1 MSKVIEA
8 IVAKLSEEAAKEFKA
23 AVKDM
28 TLLDNSGGEY
38 VNRDKAN
45 ADLAAAKK
53 VSDGMEAEVKRL
65 QGEAAK
71 GGDLSKALEESQAK
85 LKELEENHKKD
96 IAEFSKKTERGKKED
111 QIKRDLMKAGAHD
124 PEDAFLVL
132 SKMGLDLDALTF
144 NDKGSLM
151 GHSDMIKEAQEK
163 KVYLFDVKEP
173 KGTHIPTSG
182 GPKGIDDIVNGALA
196 QLGYKTGAK

>member
-1 MSKVIEA
+1 MSKVFEA
-8 IVAKLSEEAAKEFKA
+8 IVAKLSEEAAKEFKEA
-23 AVKDM
+23 AKGM
-28 TLLDNSGGEY
+28 TLLDNSTGEY
-38 VNRDKAN
+38 VNRGKAD

-53 VSDGMEAEVKRL
+53 VAEGMEAEVKRL

-85 LKELEENHKKD
+85 LKELEENHKREVS
-96 IAEFSKKTERGKKED
+96 EFSKKAERDKKSD

-144 NDKGSLM
+144 NDKGALM
-151 GHSDMIKEAQEK
+151 GHSDMIKEAQEQ
-163 KVYLFDVKEP
+163 KVYLFNVQEP

-182 GPKGIDDIVNGALA
+182 GPKGVDDLVNAALG
-196 QLGYKTGAK
+196 QVGYKTGAK

>member
-1 MSKVIEA
+1 MSKVVEA
-8 IVAKLSEEAAKEFKA
+8 IVAKLGEEAAKEFKE
-23 AVKDM
+23 AVKSM
-28 TLLDNSGGEY
+28 TLLDNSTGEY
-38 VNRDKAN
+38 VNRGKAE

-53 VSDGMEAEVKRL
+53 VSEGMEAEVKRL

-71 GGDLSKALEESQAK
+71 GGDLSKAFEESQTR
-85 LKELEENHKKD
+85 LKELEANHKRE
-96 IAEFSKKTERGKKED
+96 IAEFSKQAERDKKAD
-111 QIKRDLMKAGAHD
+111 HVKRDLMKSGAHD

-151 GHSDMIKEAQEK
+151 GHSDMIKEAQEQ
-163 KVYLFDVKEP
+163 KVYLFNVKESQ
-173 KGTHIPTSG
+173 GTHIPTSG

-196 QLGYKTGAK
+196 QLGYKTGA

>member
-1 MSKVIEA
+1 MSKVVEA
-8 IVAKLSEEAAKEFKA
+8 IVAKLSEEAAKEFKE
-23 AVKDM
+23 AVKGM
-28 TLLDNSGGEY
+28 TLLDNSTGEY

-53 VSDGMEAEVKRL
+53 SAEEMGAEVKRL

-71 GGDLSKALEESQAK
+71 GGDLSKALEESQAR
-85 LKELEENHKKD
+85 LKEIEANHKRD
-96 IAEFSKKTERGKKED
+96 IAEFSKQTERNKKSD
-111 QIKRDLMKAGAHD
+111 QVKRDLMKAGAHD

-144 NDKGSLM
+144 NDKGALM

-163 KVYLFDVKEP
+163 KVYLFNVNEP
-173 KGTHIPTSG
+173 KGTHMQTSG

-196 QLGYKTGAK
+196 QVGYQTGAK